1 MSVKTIFVR
10 KKVLSSPSACLCGR
24 SRRLCVRW
32 MQSDWV
38 LRNDLPCRFAVGYEE
53 FAKMQLRGKTRQQLL
68 MWSTLV
74 TGALV
79 IIAGVIAAVLIII
92 IRYAVFGG
100 V

>member
-1 MSVKTIFVR
+1 MDDK
-10 KKVLSSPSACLCGR
+10 KKVVVGICRCGR
-24 SRRLCVRW
+24 NERLCVRW

-38 LRNDLPCRFAVGYEE
+38 IRNDLPCRFPIGYEE
-53 FAKMQLRGKTRQQLL
+53 FVEMRLRGKQREQLL

-92 IRYAVFGG
+92 IQYAVFGG
-100 V
+100 VL